1 MGFTWSRTVLVLG
14 ALLTALSLVVA
25 LMFWSG
31 QSNGERG
38 RVVSVDVP
46 TGPTPAA
53 APPPASATPAP
64 TTRVPV
70 APKRTTSAPK
80 PVTGGKPGA
89 DNTGVPAGVRLRV
102 VTGNQTYG
110 RDNQVISGLDI
121 RGYVRI
127 TGRNVTLKN
136 SIVRGGAK
144 RCNAAVIHVEDD
156 ASATVQDTEIRP
168 ENPNACLD
176 GVWAENA
183 TLVRLDI
190 HDVVDGVK
198 AFDNVTLRDS
208 WVHNLSFFASD
219 PNQGGGSTHN
229 DAVQTY
235 EANRNILLRHNTL
248 DVGRRGN
255 AAYQLTQDGGR
266 AAANIRIED
275 NWLDGGGCTLNFSH
289 KGGPT
294 PMTGIHVTGN
304 RFGPNS
310 VFNCPILLSTGTRL
324 SRNSGNT
331 WTGSGRAIPSPQ
343 RHD

>member
-1 MGFTWSRTVLVLG
+1 VASVATPTTG
-14 ALLTALSLVVA
+14 APVA
-25 LMFWSG
+25 
-31 QSNGERG
+31 
-38 RVVSVDVP
+38 
-46 TGPTPAA
+46 GPTLTPT
-53 APPPASATPAP
+53 ATPTP
-64 TTRVPV
+64 TPTRA
-70 APKRTTSAPK
+70 APKRTTSPPK
-80 PVTGGKPGA
+80 QVSGGKPGP
-89 DNTGVPAGVRLRV
+89 DNTGVPAGVKLRV
-102 VTGNQTYG
+102 VTGNQTYS

-136 SIVRGGAK
+136 SLVRGGAK
-144 RCNAAVIHVEDD
+144 RCNAAVIHIEDG

-168 ENPNACLD
+168 ANPNPCLD

-190 HDVVDGVK
+190 HGVVDGVK

-208 WVHNLSFFASD
+208 WVHNLSWFASD

-235 EANRNILLRHNTL
+235 EANRNILLRHNNL
-248 DVGRRGN
+248 HPGSKGN

-266 AAANIRIED
+266 AARNIRID
-275 NWLDGGGCTLNFSH
+275 GNWLDGGGCTLNFAH

-294 PMTGIHVTGN
+294 PMTGIYVTNN
-304 RFGPNS
+304 RFGRNS
-310 VFNCPILLSTGTRL
+310 AFNCPILLSTQTRL
-324 SRNSGNT
+324 AQNTGNV
-331 WTGSGRAIPSPQ
+331 WSDSGRAIPSPQ